1 MAAVD
6 LSATS
11 SFPFIKVISS
21 VGTTQQEVNL
31 PPGKL
36 RVSVGSDVEVLLAT
50 SGVSDGAAMPAD
62 KLTIAANNLLELELS
77 NSSQDKIDKIAV
89 AASTGTAA
97 ISIVLERA

>member
-1 MAAVD
+1 M
-6 LSATS
+6 
-11 SFPFIKVISS
+11 
-21 VGTTQQEVNL
+21 
-31 PPGKL
+31 
-36 RVSVGSDVEVLLAT
+36 

-89 AASTGTAA
+89 AASTGTAS

>member
-21 VGTTQQEVNL
+21 VGTTQQEVL

>member
-62 KLTIAANNLLELELS
+62 KLTVAANNLLELELS

-89 AASTGTAA
+89 AASTGTAD

>member
-50 SGVSDGAAMPAD
+50 SGVSDEWRERWRSNASGQAD
-62 KLTIAANNLLELELS
+62 HCSKQLA
-77 NSSQDKIDKIAV
+77 
-89 AASTGTAA
+89 
-97 ISIVLERA
+97 

>member
-36 RVSVGSDVEVLLAT
+36 R
-50 SGVSDGAAMPAD
+50 VSDGAAMPAD

-89 AASTGTAA
+89 AASTGTAS

>member
-1 MAAVD
+1 MAVVD

-36 RVSVGSDVEVLLAT
+36 RVSVGSDVAIFLAT
-50 SGVSDGAAMPAD
+50 SSVSDGAAMPAGIVTG
-62 KLTIAANNLLELELS
+62 KLNTPLS
-77 NSSQDKIDKIAV
+77 
-89 AASTGTAA
+89 
-97 ISIVLERA
+97 